1 MKAQTILARYAQGER
16 DFRKVNLRGQS
27 FQGRDLSGADFSE
40 ADIRGANFK
49 NTILTGTKFCK
60 AKAGL
65 PQSWSIVII
74 LVSSMIALIL
84 SAIVSFYGG
93 CYAAFIVNYV
103 QGANLIFAWIA
114 LVAIIVLFV
123 VILGQGIQTVQAL
136 VVGLVFGFAVAVAVA
151 GAFGLA
157 FPFALAFALGLP
169 FALAL
174 AVATTGAGSG
184 VLDGVLMGVLGLLVA
199 VGGAVAGV
207 FAVQQSALPFT
218 KTGTLGFDLASAIGG
233 TLAFLLALLGS
244 YLGWGALTE
253 DPKHAWIRSTAI
265 ALAATGGT
273 SFYNADLT
281 DADFTGAT
289 LKSTDLRKANLTD
302 TCLDNTSELDLARRD
317 QT

>member
-27 FQGRDLSGADFSE
+27 FQGRNLSGADFSD
-40 ADIRGANFK
+40 ADLRGANFK
-49 NTILTGTKFCK
+49 NAMLRGTKFRQ

-65 PQSWSIVII
+65 QRSWSIVIL
-74 LVSSMIALIL
+74 LVSSIALIL
-84 SAIVSFYGG
+84 SAIASFYGG
-93 CYAAFIVNYV
+93 SYAAFIVNYV
-103 QGANLIFAWIA
+103 QGSNLIFAWIA
-114 LVAIIVLFV
+114 LVAIIVLFF

-136 VVGLVFGFAVAVAVA
+136 VVGLVFAFAVAVAVA

-169 FALAL
+169 LVIAL
-174 AVATTGAGSG
+174 AVATTGAA
-184 VLDGVLMGVLGLLVA
+184 VEVFDGVLIGVLGLLVA

-207 FAVQQSALPFT
+207 YAIQQLALPFAR
-218 KTGTLGFDLASAIGG
+218 TGTLGFQLASSLAG

-253 DPKHAWIRSTAI
+253 DPKHAWIRTNAI
-265 ALAATGGT
+265 AFAATGGT

-289 LKSTDLRKANLTD
+289 LKNTDLRQANLTG
-302 TCLDNTSELDLARRD
+302 TSLENTSKLDLAR
-317 QT
+317 QS

>member
-16 DFRKVNLRGQS
+16 DFRRENLRGQS
-27 FQGRDLSGADFSE
+27 FQGRDLSGADFSK

-49 NTILTGTKFCK
+49 NTILTGTKFRQ

-65 PQSWSIVII
+65 QRSWSIVIL
-74 LVSSMIALIL
+74 LVSSIALIL

-93 CYAAFIVNYV
+93 CYAAFIVNDV
-103 QGANLIFAWIA
+103 QGANLIFGWIA

-123 VILGQGIQTVQAL
+123 VILGQGIQTVQGL
-136 VVGLVFGFAVAVAVA
+136 VVGLVFAFAVAVAVA

-169 FALAL
+169 LVIAL

-184 VLDGVLMGVLGLLVA
+184 VLDGVLVGVLGLLVA
-199 VGGAVAGV
+199 VGAAVAGV
-207 FAVQQSALPFT
+207 FAVQQSALTFSR
-218 KTGTLGFDLASAIGG
+218 TGALGFEVASAIGG
-233 TLAFLLALLGS
+233 TLAFLLSLLGS
-244 YLGWGALTE
+244 YLGWEALNQ
-253 DPKHAWIRSTAI
+253 DPKHAWIRTIAI
-265 ALAATGGT
+265 AFAATGGT

-289 LKSTDLRKANLTD
+289 LKSTDLRKANLTGI
-302 TCLDNTSELDLARRD
+302 CLDNTSELDLARRD